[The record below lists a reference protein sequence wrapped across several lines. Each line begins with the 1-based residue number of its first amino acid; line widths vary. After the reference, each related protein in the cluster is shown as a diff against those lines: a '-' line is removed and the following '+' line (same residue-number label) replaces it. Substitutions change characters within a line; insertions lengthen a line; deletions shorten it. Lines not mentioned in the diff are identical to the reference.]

1 VEAGDGVSARD
12 EPPREDPYWPTSTR
26 SGEEPLSVWLPGALL
41 LVILAIVVVSS
52 LIDAVL

>member
-1 VEAGDGVSARD
+1 MSARD